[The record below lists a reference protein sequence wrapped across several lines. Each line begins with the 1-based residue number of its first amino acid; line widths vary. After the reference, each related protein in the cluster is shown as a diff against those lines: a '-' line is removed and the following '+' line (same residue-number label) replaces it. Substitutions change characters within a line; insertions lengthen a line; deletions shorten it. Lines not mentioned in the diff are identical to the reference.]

1 MERKLSVGDTISR
14 TFSIYRDQAGVLL
27 PVAFWLFLAVAVL
40 EAVLG
45 ESLAILAVALLTLV
59 LTFLYQGMVVGLVRD
74 VQDGRRDNSI
84 KELVLS
90 VLPVLMPLIGAGILT
105 AIGILFGFILLVV
118 PGLFLLTIWAVTAPV
133 IVVERRGVFDSL
145 GRSRQLVRGH
155 GWPVLGAFLLAILI
169 SIVASF
175 ALSAVG
181 NALSD
186 TTIMDAVFYAFPPPS
201 PPRSRASSP
210 QFCTSV
216 CWNYRASPPQFRS
229 SPATAWASR
238 SPRAVSVYSV
248 WGGRPGTRWRLTIPA
263 SSSCSS
269 RSDRVVGETPGSDWR
284 NSLKRAAPL
293 AQA

>member
-1 MERKLSVGDTISR
+1 LGGSAIFKAKVLGVEPKLSVGDTLSR

-27 PVAFWLFLAVAVL
+27 PVAFWLFLAVAIL
-40 EAVLG
+40 EAALG

-105 AIGILFGFILLVV
+105 AIGIIFGFILLVV

-145 GRSRQLVRGH
+145 GRSRQLVRGN

-169 SIVASF
+169 SIVASI

-186 TTIMDAVFYAFPPPS
+186 TTIMDAVFYALSSTVTAPIEGLVASVLYFRLLELQS
-201 PPRSRASSP
+201 PPASDS
-210 QFCTSV
+210 S
-216 CWNYRASPPQFRS
+216 AS
-229 SPATAWASR
+229 A
-238 SPRAVSVYSV
+238 
-248 WGGRPGTRWRLTIPA
+248 
-263 SSSCSS
+263 
-269 RSDRVVGETPGSDWR
+269 
-284 NSLKRAAPL
+284 AAPEPP
-293 AQA
+293 AAS